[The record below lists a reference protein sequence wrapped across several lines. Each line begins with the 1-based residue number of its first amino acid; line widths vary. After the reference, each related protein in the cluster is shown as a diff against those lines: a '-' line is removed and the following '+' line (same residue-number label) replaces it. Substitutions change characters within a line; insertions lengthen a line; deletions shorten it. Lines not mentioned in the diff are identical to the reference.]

1 MRGGSSKGLY
11 FRKEDLPADDALR
24 DRVLVAAMGTDARQI
39 DGAGGAHPLTSKV
52 AIVSRSASSDADID
66 YLFVQVVVG
75 EGRVD
80 TTPNCGN
87 ILAGVAP
94 FAIEH
99 GLVEARD
106 GVTPVRVR
114 MLNSDNLCE
123 LLVETPGKR
132 VNYDGDARIDGV
144 PGTSAPIV
152 CNYLDVAG
160 SATGSLLPTGR
171 VLDVVDGIEVTCI
184 DNGMPVVVLR
194 ARDLG
199 VTGYETPKELDANKT
214 LKAKIESIRLQVG
227 PRMNLGDVKTKVVPK
242 MSLIAP
248 ARAGGH
254 VATRT
259 FIPHDCHAAIGV
271 LGAVS
276 VATACILPG
285 SVTQGIATVPDG
297 AVKRMSVEHPTGEF
311 SVTLEVGGTPYQ
323 PDASSRPACFAPR
336 GSSCAARCSCRLPF
350 GTAGASVS
358 TRCRRRCR
366 LRRRR
371 VGFRSAAGLRPNRGH
386 LDRCRAAARRS
397 RAALLRSTCVA
408 RAARGSRC

>member
-11 FRKEDLPADDALR
+11 FRREDLPADEALR

-39 DGAGGAHPLTSKV
+39 DGAGGAHPLTSKIAV
-52 AIVSRSASSDADID
+52 VSRSESPDADVD

-87 ILAGVAP
+87 MLAGVGP
-94 FAIEH
+94 FAIDN
-99 GLVEARD
+99 GIVPARD
-106 GVTPVRVR
+106 GATSVRVR

-123 LLVETPGKR
+123 LLVQTPGKR
-132 VNYDGDARIDGV
+132 VRYDGDARIDGV
-144 PGTSAPIV
+144 PGSAAPIV

-171 VLDVVDGIEVTCI
+171 ALDVVGGVEVTCI

-194 ARDLG
+194 AKDLG
-199 VTGYETPKELDANKT
+199 ITGYETPKELDANEE
-214 LKAKIESIRLQVG
+214 LKAKLEAIRLEIG
-227 PRMNLGDVKTKVVPK
+227 PKMNLGDVTKKVVPK

-248 ARAGGH
+248 ARTGGN
-254 VATRT
+254 VCTRT

-285 SVTQGIATVPDG
+285 SVTGGIATVPEG
-297 AVKRMSVEHPTGEF
+297 RTKQMSVEHPTGEF
-311 SVTLEVGGTPYQ
+311 SVTLEVGGTAEHP
-323 PDASSRPACFAPR
+323 
-336 GSSCAARCSCRLPF
+336 
-350 GTAGASVS
+350 SV
-358 TRCRRRCR
+358 
-366 LRRRR
+366 LK
-371 VGFRSAAGLRPNRGH
+371 AGLLRTARLIFRGE
-386 LDRCRAAARRS
+386 
-397 RAALLRSTCVA
+397 LLIPSAVWDGGR
-408 RAARGSRC
+408 

>member
-11 FRKEDLPADDALR
+11 FRKEDLPADEALR
-24 DRVLVAAMGTDARQI
+24 DRVIVAAMGSDSRQI

-52 AIVSRSASSDADID
+52 AVVSRSTSADADVD

-94 FAIEH
+94 FAIET
-99 GLVEARD
+99 GIVAARE
-106 GVTPVRVR
+106 GITPVRVR

-123 LLVETPGKR
+123 LLIETPGKR
-132 VNYDGDARIDGV
+132 VNYDGTARIDGV
-144 PGTSAPIV
+144 PGTAAPIV

-160 SATGSLLPTGR
+160 SATGSLLPTGNVR
-171 VLDVVDGIEVTCI
+171 DVVDGVEITCI
-184 DNGMPVVVLR
+184 DNGMPVVVMR

-199 VTGYETPKELDANKT
+199 ISGYESPKELDANREF
-214 LKAKIESIRLQVG
+214 KAKVESIRLQIG

-254 VATRT
+254 VCTRT
-259 FIPHDCHAAIGV
+259 LIPHDVHAAIGV

-285 SVTQGIATVPDG
+285 SVTAGIATVPDG
-297 AVKRMSVEHPTGEF
+297 PIKQMSVEHPTGEF
-311 SVTLEVGGTPYQ
+311 SVTLEVGGTREQ
-323 PDASSRPACFAPR
+323 PVVRK
-336 GSSCAARCSCRLPF
+336 
-350 GTAGASVS
+350 
-358 TRCRRRCR
+358 
-366 LRRRR
+366 
-371 VGFRSAAGLRPNRGH
+371 AGLLRTARLIMRGEV
-386 LDRCRAAARRS
+386 LVPAAIWDGR
-397 RAALLRSTCVA
+397 
-408 RAARGSRC
+408 

>member
-11 FRKEDLPADDALR
+11 FLREDLPADTALR
-24 DRVLVAAMGTDARQI
+24 DRVIVAAMGGDARQI

-52 AIVSRSASSDADID
+52 AVVSRSTSADADVD

-94 FAIEH
+94 FAIET
-99 GLVEARD
+99 GIVAARD
-106 GVTPVRVR
+106 GITPVRVR

-132 VNYDGDARIDGV
+132 VSYDGTAKIDGV
-144 PGTSAPIV
+144 PGTAAPIV

-160 SATGSLLPTGR
+160 SATGSLLPTGNVR
-171 VLDVVDGIEVTCI
+171 DVVDGVEVTCI
-184 DNGMPVVVLR
+184 DNGMPVVVMR

-199 VTGYETPKELDANKT
+199 IGGYESPKELDANKEF
-214 LKAKIESIRLQVG
+214 KARVESIRLAIG
-227 PRMNLGDVKTKVVPK
+227 PRMNLGDVKAKVVPK

-254 VATRT
+254 VSTRT
-259 FIPHDCHAAIGV
+259 LIPHDTHAAIGV

-285 SVTQGIATVPDG
+285 SVTAGIATVPEG
-297 AVKRMSVEHPTGEF
+297 PIKQMSVEHPTGEF
-311 SVTLEVGGTPYQ
+311 SVTLEVGGTREQ
-323 PDASSRPACFAPR
+323 PVVRK
-336 GSSCAARCSCRLPF
+336 
-350 GTAGASVS
+350 
-358 TRCRRRCR
+358 
-366 LRRRR
+366 
-371 VGFRSAAGLRPNRGH
+371 AGLLRTARLLMRGEV
-386 LDRCRAAARRS
+386 LVPAAIWDGR
-397 RAALLRSTCVA
+397 
-408 RAARGSRC
+408 

>member
-1 MRGGSSKGLY
+1 MQTQIRAFLMRGGSSKGLY
-11 FRKEDLPADDALR
+11 FRAEDLPADAAVR
-24 DRVLVAAMGTDARQI
+24 DRVLVAAMGSDPRQI

-52 AIVSRSASSDADID
+52 AVVSRSESPDADVD

-87 ILAGVAP
+87 MLAGVGP
-94 FAIEH
+94 FAIET
-99 GLVEARD
+99 GLVPASD
-106 GVTPVRVR
+106 GETAVRVR

-123 LLVETPGKR
+123 LRVQTPGGI
-132 VNYDGDARIDGV
+132 VSYDGDAQIDGV

-160 SATGSLLPTGR
+160 SATGSLLPTGSVR
-171 VLDVVDGIEVTCI
+171 DVVDGIEITCI

-194 ARDLG
+194 ASDLG
-199 VTGYETPKELDANKT
+199 ISGYETPQELDANEA
-214 LKAKIESIRLQVG
+214 LKAKIESIRLQIG
-227 PRMNLGDVKTKVVPK
+227 PRMNLGDVTAKVVPK

-254 VATRT
+254 VSTRT

-285 SVTQGIATVPDG
+285 SVAEGIATVPPG
-297 AVKRMSVEHPTGEF
+297 KTKKMSVEHPSGEF
-311 SVTLEVGGTPYQ
+311 SVTLEVGGTAEHPEV
-323 PDASSRPACFAPR
+323 
-336 GSSCAARCSCRLPF
+336 LK
-350 GTAGASVS
+350 
-358 TRCRRRCR
+358 
-366 LRRRR
+366 
-371 VGFRSAAGLRPNRGH
+371 AGLLRTARLIMRGEV
-386 LDRCRAAARRS
+386 
-397 RAALLRSTCVA
+397 CVPA
-408 RAARGSRC
+408 SIWAGGR

>member
-1 MRGGSSKGLY
+1 MQTAIPCVLMRGGSSKGLY
-11 FRKEDLPADDALR
+11 FRKEDLPADEALR
-24 DRVLVAAMGTDARQI
+24 DRVIVAAIGTDARQI

-52 AIVSRSASSDADID
+52 AIVSRSTSADADVD

-94 FAIEH
+94 FAIET
-99 GLVEARD
+99 GIVAARD
-106 GVTPVRVR
+106 GITPVRVR

-123 LLVETPGKR
+123 LLIETPGKR
-132 VNYDGDARIDGV
+132 VNYDGIAKIDGV
-144 PGTSAPIV
+144 PGPAAPIV

-160 SATGSLLPTGR
+160 SATGSLLPTGKMR
-171 VLDVVDGIEVTCI
+171 DVVDGVEITCI
-184 DNGMPVVVLR
+184 DNGMPVVVMR

-199 VTGYETPKELDANKT
+199 ISGYESPKELDANKEF
-214 LKAKIESIRLQVG
+214 KARVESIRLQIG

-254 VATRT
+254 VCTRT
-259 FIPHDCHAAIGV
+259 LIPHDTHAAIGV

-285 SVTQGIATVPDG
+285 SVTAGIATVPDG
-297 AVKRMSVEHPTGEF
+297 PIKHMSVEHPTGEF
-311 SVTLEVGGTPYQ
+311 SVTLEVGGTREQ
-323 PDASSRPACFAPR
+323 PAV
-336 GSSCAARCSCRLPF
+336 LK
-350 GTAGASVS
+350 
-358 TRCRRRCR
+358 
-366 LRRRR
+366 
-371 VGFRSAAGLRPNRGH
+371 AGLLRTARPIMRGQVFVP
-386 LDRCRAAARRS
+386 AAVWDGR
-397 RAALLRSTCVA
+397 
-408 RAARGSRC
+408 

>member
-11 FRKEDLPADDALR
+11 FRKEDLPADAALR
-24 DRVLVAAMGTDARQI
+24 DRVIVAAMGSDARQI

-52 AIVSRSASSDADID
+52 AVVSRSTSADADVD

-94 FAIEH
+94 FAIET
-99 GLVEARD
+99 GIIAARD
-106 GVTPVRVR
+106 GITPVRVR

-123 LLVETPGKR
+123 LLIETPGKR
-132 VNYDGDARIDGV
+132 VNYEGTARIDGV
-144 PGTSAPIV
+144 PGTAAPIV

-160 SATGSLLPTGR
+160 SATGSLLPTGKVR
-171 VLDVVDGIEVTCI
+171 DVVDGVEVTCI
-184 DNGMPVVVLR
+184 DNGMPVVVMR

-199 VTGYETPKELDANKT
+199 ISGYESPKELDANTEFKS
-214 LKAKIESIRLQVG
+214 KVESIRIQVG

-254 VATRT
+254 VCTRT
-259 FIPHDCHAAIGV
+259 LIPHDTHAAIGV

-285 SVTQGIATVPDG
+285 SVTAGIATVPDG
-297 AVKRMSVEHPTGEF
+297 PIKQMSVEHPTGEF
-311 SVTLEVGGTPYQ
+311 SVTLEVGGTREQ
-323 PDASSRPACFAPR
+323 PAV
-336 GSSCAARCSCRLPF
+336 LK
-350 GTAGASVS
+350 
-358 TRCRRRCR
+358 
-366 LRRRR
+366 
-371 VGFRSAAGLRPNRGH
+371 AGLLRTARLIMRGEV
-386 LDRCRAAARRS
+386 LVP
-397 RAALLRSTCVA
+397 AALWDGR
-408 RAARGSRC
+408 

>member
-11 FRKEDLPADDALR
+11 FRREDLPADEALR
-24 DRVLVAAMGTDARQI
+24 DRVLVAAMGSDSRQI

-52 AIVSRSASSDADID
+52 AIVSRSESKDADVD

-87 ILAGVAP
+87 MLAGVGP
-94 FAIEH
+94 FAIDQ
-99 GLVEARD
+99 GIVPARD
-106 GVTPVRVR
+106 GETAVRVR

-123 LLVETPGKR
+123 LLVQTPGKR
-132 VNYDGDARIDGV
+132 VRYDGDAHIDGV

-171 VLDVVDGIEVTCI
+171 ALDVVDGVEMTCI

-199 VTGYETPKELDANKT
+199 VSGYETPQELEKNQE
-214 LKAKIESIRLQVG
+214 LKARIESIRLQIG
-227 PRMNLGDVKTKVVPK
+227 PKMNLGDVTKKVVPK
-242 MSLIAP
+242 MCLIAP

-254 VATRT
+254 VSTRT
-259 FIPHDCHAAIGV
+259 FIPHDVHAAIGV

-276 VATACILPG
+276 VATACILPA
-285 SVTQGIATVPDG
+285 SVAEGIATVPEG
-297 AVKRMSVEHPTGEF
+297 RVKQMSVEHPTGEF
-311 SVTLEVGGTPYQ
+311 SVTLEVGGTRDQ
-323 PDASSRPACFAPR
+323 PAV
-336 GSSCAARCSCRLPF
+336 LK
-350 GTAGASVS
+350 
-358 TRCRRRCR
+358 
-366 LRRRR
+366 
-371 VGFRSAAGLRPNRGH
+371 AGLLRTARLIMRGEV
-386 LDRCRAAARRS
+386 LVPADIWDGR
-397 RAALLRSTCVA
+397 
-408 RAARGSRC
+408 

>member
-11 FRKEDLPADDALR
+11 FHPDDLPADEELR
-24 DRVLVAAMGTDARQI
+24 NRVLVAALGADARQI
-39 DGAGGAHPLTSKV
+39 DGVGGAHPLTSKV
-52 AIVSRSASSDADID
+52 AIVSRSASADTDVD

-87 ILAGVAP
+87 MLAGVGP
-94 FAIEH
+94 FAIET
-99 GLVEARD
+99 GLVKARE
-106 GVTPVRVR
+106 GQTAVRVR

-123 LLVETPGKR
+123 LLVQTPGK
-132 VNYDGDARIDGV
+132 VVSYEGDAHIDGV

-160 SATGSLLPTGR
+160 SATGSLLPTGNVR
-171 VLDVVDGIEVTCI
+171 DQVDGVAVTCI

-194 ARDLG
+194 AKDLG
-199 VTGYETPKELDANKT
+199 ISGYESPQELDANT
-214 LKAKIESIRLQVG
+214 ELKRRLESIRLQIG

-254 VATRT
+254 VCTRT

-285 SVTQGIATVPDG
+285 SVTEGIATVPG
-297 AVKRMSVEHPTGEF
+297 GSTKRMSVEHPTGEF
-311 SVTLEVGGTPYQ
+311 SVTLEIGGTRAYPTV
-323 PDASSRPACFAPR
+323 
-336 GSSCAARCSCRLPF
+336 LK
-350 GTAGASVS
+350 
-358 TRCRRRCR
+358 
-366 LRRRR
+366 
-371 VGFRSAAGLRPNRGH
+371 AGLLRTARLIFKGELLIP
-386 LDRCRAAARRS
+386 AAVWDGRK
-397 RAALLRSTCVA
+397 
-408 RAARGSRC
+408 

>member
-11 FRKEDLPADDALR
+11 FRKEDLPADEALR
-24 DRVLVAAMGTDARQI
+24 DRVIVAAMGSDSRQI

-52 AIVSRSASSDADID
+52 AVVSRSTSADADID

-94 FAIEH
+94 FAIET
-99 GLVEARD
+99 GMVAARD

-132 VNYDGDARIDGV
+132 VNYDGAAKIDGV
-144 PGTSAPIV
+144 PGAAAPIV

-160 SATGSLLPTGR
+160 SATGSLLPTGHVR
-171 VLDVVDGIEVTCI
+171 DVVEGVEVTCI
-184 DNGMPVVVLR
+184 DNGMPVVVMR

-199 VTGYETPKELDANKT
+199 ISGYESPKELDANKEF
-214 LKAKIESIRLQVG
+214 KARVESIRLQIG
-227 PRMNLGDVKTKVVPK
+227 PRMNLGDVKLKVVPK

-254 VATRT
+254 VCTRT
-259 FIPHDCHAAIGV
+259 LIPHDTHAAIGV

-285 SVTQGIATVPDG
+285 SVTAGVATVPDG
-297 AVKRMSVEHPTGEF
+297 PIKQMSVEHPTGEF
-311 SVTLEVGGTPYQ
+311 SVTLAVGGTREQ
-323 PDASSRPACFAPR
+323 P
-336 GSSCAARCSCRLPF
+336 
-350 GTAGASVS
+350 V
-358 TRCRRRCR
+358 
-366 LRRRR
+366 
-371 VGFRSAAGLRPNRGH
+371 VQKAGLLRTARLIMRGEVFVPSAIW
-386 LDRCRAAARRS
+386 DGR
-397 RAALLRSTCVA
+397 
-408 RAARGSRC
+408 